1 MEVWAGCAIPVDVV
15 YDTEADVWVRIENE
29 VARIG
34 MTDVA
39 QTRMGRLV
47 QLSWKEPGKRV
58 HRGRPLCVLESAKWV
73 GPMISPLSG
82 VVVAT
87 NEEAFVKDIA
97 IANRDPYGAGWF
109 YEVEIQE
116 RSELELLVGGQRAV
130 DHYHRIID
138 ENKVH
143 CYRCE
148 D

>member
-1 MEVWAGCAIPVDVV
+1 MEVWAGCAIPLDVI
-15 YDTEADVWVRIENE
+15 YDLDADVWVSVKDD

-47 QLSWKEPGKRV
+47 QLSWKERGKQVR
-58 HRGRPLCVLESAKWV
+58 RGRPLCALESAKWV

-82 VVVAT
+82 VVLAT
-87 NEEAFVKDIA
+87 NAEAFLADVA
-97 IANRDPYGAGWF
+97 IVNRDPYGAGWF
-109 YEVEIQE
+109 YEIQIQE
-116 RSELELLVGGQRAV
+116 RSELDLLVGGERAV
-130 DHYHRIID
+130 DHYHRIIED
-138 ENKVH
+138 NKIH